1 MQILYIYV
9 LPFQSI
15 LWKWFLNCWTSGNWK
30 LLQVFQPGYSI
41 ITVPPTPKMLAVCG
55 EQDLL
60 PALRCPEATGLA
72 KQLVDLRC
80 TGQTVHA
87 HNSGLR
93 RNPVKNTGRFLSDS
107 SHVDRKSKKIWSW
120 SHQDLWQ
127 CEDIIARLDPQN
139 VPSCISNTCNYIPQG
154 PQVQMV

>member
-1 MQILYIYV
+1 
-9 LPFQSI
+9 
-15 LWKWFLNCWTSGNWK
+15 
-30 LLQVFQPGYSI
+30 
-41 ITVPPTPKMLAVCG
+41 MLAVCG

-93 RNPVKNTGRFLSDS
+93 RNPVKNTGQLLWDS
-107 SHVDRKSKKIWSW
+107 SHVDRKSKVFEVEAIKTS
-120 SHQDLWQ
+120 D
-127 CEDIIARLDPQN
+127 N
-139 VPSCISNTCNYIPQG
+139 VKTSSLG
-154 PQVQMV
+154 